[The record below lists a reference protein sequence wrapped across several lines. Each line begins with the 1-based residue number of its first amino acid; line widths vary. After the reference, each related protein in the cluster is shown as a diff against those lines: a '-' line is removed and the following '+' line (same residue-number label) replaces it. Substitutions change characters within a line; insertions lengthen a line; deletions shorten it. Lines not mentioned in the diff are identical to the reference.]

1 MKKNDIAIIV
11 AVAIVAGVFS
21 FIVAKMIF
29 GGDQKYSLTAPTV
42 DVISAEFNTDTV
54 YLNDKSI
61 DLTKDN
67 QTITTNLLI
76 APQAI
81 NCKKERGEP

>member
-61 DLTKDN
+61 DLTKD
-67 QTITTNLLI
+67 ITVQSNDNSQPFNS
-76 APQAI
+76 APG
-81 NCKKERGEP
+81 N

>member
-61 DLTKDN
+61 DLTKDFTVQSNDNN
-67 QTITTNLLI
+67 QPFNS
-76 APQAI
+76 APG
-81 NCKKERGEP
+81 N

>member
-61 DLTKDN
+61 DLTKD
-67 QTITTNLLI
+67 ITVQSNDNSQPFNN
-76 APQAI
+76 APG
-81 NCKKERGEP
+81 N

>member
-29 GGDQKYSLTAPTV
+29 GGEQKFSLTAPTV
-42 DVISAEFNTDTV
+42 DAISADFKTPEKTYFNKD
-54 YLNDKSI
+54 SI
-61 DLTKDN
+61 DLTKD
-67 QTITTNLLI
+67 ITVQANDNNKPFNN
-76 APQAI
+76 APG
-81 NCKKERGEP
+81 N